1 MRYWGWLAAKLAV
14 SGLLLGGIWFGVT
27 LLLPRPHLYHGQF
40 LGFDLP
46 WTLAA
51 GLVFLICCGLI
62 YLSIL
67 DQRYRCRVCAR
78 RLRMPVT
85 SGSWG
90 QMLQLG
96 RPHIEYIC
104 PYGHGTLKVAE
115 LQISGLEP
123 AEWTRHGGMWEELDA
138 ADKEDAHHS

>member
-1 MRYWGWLAAKLAV
+1 MRYWGLLAVKLGV
-14 SGLLLGGIWFGVT
+14 SGLLLGCIWFVIT
-27 LLLPRPHLYHGQF
+27 LLLPRPHLYRGQF

-51 GLVFLICCGLI
+51 GLVFLISCGLV
-62 YLSIL
+62 YLAIL

-96 RPHIEYIC
+96 RPRVEYIC

-123 AEWTRHGGMWEELDA
+123 SEWQKHGDMWEELLSP
-138 ADKEDAHHS
+138 DKEKK

>member
-1 MRYWGWLAAKLAV
+1 MRYWGLLAAKLAV
-14 SGLLLGGIWFGVT
+14 SGLLLGGIWFGIT
-27 LLLPRPHLYHGQF
+27 LLLPRPHLFRGQF

-51 GLVFLICCGLI
+51 GLVFLISSALV

-78 RLRMPVT
+78 RLRMPVAL
-85 SGSWG
+85 GSWG

-96 RPHIEYIC
+96 RPRIEYIC

-123 AEWTRHGGMWEELDA
+123 SEWEKHGDMWEELLSAEKDE
-138 ADKEDAHHS
+138 K

>member
-1 MRYWGWLAAKLAV
+1 MRYWGWLAAKLAA
-14 SGLLLGGIWFGVT
+14 SGLFVGLVWFGIT
-27 LLLPRPHLYHGQF
+27 ALLPRPHLYRGQF

-51 GLVFLICCGLI
+51 GFVFLVSSGLV
-62 YLSIL
+62 YLMIV

-90 QMLQLG
+90 QMLQFG

-123 AEWTRHGGMWEELDA
+123 DEWTKHGDMWEELAA
-138 ADKEDAHHS
+138 ADKEEK

>member
-1 MRYWGWLAAKLAV
+1 MRYWGLLAVKLGV
-14 SGLLLGGIWFGVT
+14 SGLLLGCIWFVIT
-27 LLLPRPHLYHGQF
+27 LLLPRPHLYRGQF

-51 GLVFLICCGLI
+51 GLVFLISCGLV
-62 YLSIL
+62 YLAIL

-90 QMLQLG
+90 PMLQLG
-96 RPHIEYIC
+96 RPRVEYIC

-123 AEWTRHGGMWEELDA
+123 SEWQKHGDMWEELLSP
-138 ADKEDAHHS
+138 DKEKK

>member
-1 MRYWGWLAAKLAV
+1 MRYWGVLAAKLAASSV
-14 SGLLLGGIWFGVT
+14 LLGCLWWGITW
-27 LLLPRPHLYHGQF
+27 LLPPPHLYRGQF
-40 LGFDLP
+40 LGFDLS

-51 GLVFLICCGLI
+51 GLVFM
-62 YLSIL
+62 LSSALVYVTIL

-78 RLRMPVT
+78 RLRMPVA

-96 RPHIEYIC
+96 RPRIEYIC
-104 PYGHGTLKVAE
+104 PYGHGTLRVAE

-123 AEWTRHGGMWEELDA
+123 AEWERNGDMWEELLS
-138 ADKEDAHHS
+138 ADKKGS

>member
-1 MRYWGWLAAKLAV
+1 MRYWGLLAAKLAV
-14 SGLLLGGIWFGVT
+14 SGLLLGGIWFGIT
-27 LLLPRPHLYHGQF
+27 LLLPRPHLFRGQF

-51 GLVFLICCGLI
+51 GLVFLISSALV

-85 SGSWG
+85 LGSWG

-96 RPHIEYIC
+96 RPRIEYIC

-123 AEWTRHGGMWEELDA
+123 SEWEKHGDMWEELLSAEKDE
-138 ADKEDAHHS
+138 K

>member
-1 MRYWGWLAAKLAV
+1 MRYWGLLAVKLGV
-14 SGLLLGGIWFGVT
+14 SGLLLGCIWFVIT
-27 LLLPRPHLYHGQF
+27 LLLPRPHLYRGQF

-51 GLVFLICCGLI
+51 GLVFLISCGLV
-62 YLSIL
+62 YLAIL

-90 QMLQLG
+90 QMLQQG
-96 RPHIEYIC
+96 RPRVEYIC

-123 AEWTRHGGMWEELDA
+123 SEWQKHGDMWEELLSP
-138 ADKEDAHHS
+138 DKEKK

>member
-1 MRYWGWLAAKLAV
+1 MRYWGLLAAKLAV
-14 SGLLLGGIWFGVT
+14 SGLLLGGIWFGIT
-27 LLLPRPHLYHGQF
+27 LLLPRPHLFRGQF

-51 GLVFLICCGLI
+51 GFVFLISTVLV
-62 YLSIL
+62 YFSIL

-78 RLRMPVT
+78 RLRMPVA

-96 RPHIEYIC
+96 RPRIEYIC

-123 AEWTRHGGMWEELDA
+123 SEWEKHGDMWEELLSAEKDQ
-138 ADKEDAHHS
+138 K

>member
-1 MRYWGWLAAKLAV
+1 MRYWGLLVAKLVV
-14 SGLLLGGIWFGVT
+14 SGLLLGGIWFGIT
-27 LLLPRPHLYHGQF
+27 LLLPPPHLYRGQF

-51 GLVFLICCGLI
+51 GLVFLISCGLV

-78 RLRMPVT
+78 RLRMPIT

-96 RPHIEYIC
+96 RPRIEYIC

-115 LQISGLEP
+115 LQISGMEP
-123 AEWTRHGGMWEELDA
+123 AEWKKHGDIWEELLS
-138 ADKEDAHHS
+138 ADKEEK